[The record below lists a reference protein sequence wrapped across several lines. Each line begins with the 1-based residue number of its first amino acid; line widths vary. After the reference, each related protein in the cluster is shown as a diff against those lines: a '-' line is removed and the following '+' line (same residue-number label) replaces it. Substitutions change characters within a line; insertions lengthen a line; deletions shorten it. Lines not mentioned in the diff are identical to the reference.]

1 MEEND
6 PFAALT
12 KLCQVSDSQEQHL
25 NQCSFA
31 LEPQTNDES
40 LSLDGEITVTST
52 AITMVSPPQT
62 PEDNLKDDP
71 NENFILHKDDVFSTP
86 PEDPSLSSSQNQHE
100 QQQEEVAVVRAKEDQ
115 MVEGAGIDEIMAVDG
130 GDCAG
135 DSIEKDLGLTAEA
148 EFTETIEVEGHL
160 GGGEDNSQDKEVIH
174 CKCTKG
180 MVLKRGLPSSSSNN
194 VISEFSTKRSKL
206 YDNNLGFVTPKP
218 SLRTEIGKSF
228 ERLVKSLD
236 RFKWTPRASVGAESV
251 KCDERLLKTLDVITA
266 KSKRAKRLNKNLGLG
281 SPRSSLVR
289 ETERRRENLG
299 YSVEKLGSEGG
310 GGPNSC
316 LKSPQNEQVG
326 EMVIEVNGRGS
337 ECSGESSAKRKLEF
351 STEVIEY
358 EFEGNDATLR
368 FVDDGVDEREANGF
382 CNTRE
387 EHSARKSTDDLEKFR
402 YVGPNVGT
410 NACGKEDDVREKRVL
425 PASVPGRKENAGAG
439 EAEHDTVLF
448 EMTCMDLQI
457 TLLDVLK
464 ILAEE
469 ERYDPSLEKL
479 SILEAAKIGGMTFP

>member
-1 MEEND
+1 MDEND

-25 NQCSFA
+25 NHCPFA

-40 LSLDGEITVTST
+40 LSLDAEILVTST

-62 PEDNLKDDP
+62 PEDNHEDDP
-71 NENFILHKDDVFSTP
+71 KENSIHEDDVFSTP

-100 QQQEEVAVVRAKEDQ
+100 QQQEEVAVVYAKEGQ
-115 MVEGAGIDEIMAVDG
+115 MVDGAGTDEIMAVDG

-135 DSIEKDLGLTAEA
+135 DSIENDLGFTAEA
-148 EFTETIEVEGHL
+148 EFTERIEIEGHM
-160 GGGEDNSQDKEVIH
+160 GGGGDNSQDKVVH
-174 CKCTKG
+174 CKCTEG
-180 MVLKRGLPSSSSNN
+180 MVLKRGFPSSSSNN
-194 VISEFSTKRSKL
+194 VFSEFSTKRSKL
-206 YDNNLGFVTPKP
+206 YDNNLGFFTPKP

-236 RFKWTPRASVGAESV
+236 RFKWTPGASVGAGSV
-251 KCDERLLKTLDVITA
+251 KCDERLLKTLDIITA

-310 GGPNSC
+310 GGSNSC

-326 EMVIEVNGRGS
+326 EMVIEVNGGGR

-351 STEVIEY
+351 STE
-358 EFEGNDATLR
+358 GNDTTLR
-368 FVDDGVDEREANGF
+368 FVDGVDEREANVF

-387 EHSARKSTDDLEKFR
+387 EHSARKGTDDLEKFR

-425 PASVPGRKENAGAG
+425 PASVPGRKENAGPG
-439 EAEHDTVLF
+439 EAEHDTVLS

-469 ERYDPSLEKL
+469 ERYDPILEKL

>member
-6 PFAALT
+6 PFAAIT
-12 KLCQVSDSQEQHL
+12 KLCQVSSSQEQHL
-25 NQCSFA
+25 NHCPFA
-31 LEPQTNDES
+31 LEPQTSGEL
-40 LSLDGEITVTST
+40 LSLDAEIPVAST

-62 PEDNLKDDP
+62 PQDNHKDGLQ
-71 NENFILHKDDVFSTP
+71 NDDVFTTP
-86 PEDPSLSSSQNQHE
+86 PEEPFLSSSKNQHE
-100 QQQEEVAVVRAKEDQ
+100 QQQQEEEEEVAFDHGKEDRRFERA
-115 MVEGAGIDEIMAVDG
+115 VTDENIAVDD
-130 GDCAG
+130 GDCEE
-135 DSIEKDLGLTAEA
+135 SSREKDLG
-148 EFTETIEVEGHL
+148 FTVEGEL
-160 GGGEDNSQDKEVIH
+160 TERIEIEGDSGGGEDNSQDKEVIH
-174 CKCTKG
+174 CNYMKG
-180 MVLKRGLPSSSSNN
+180 MVLKRVLASSNN
-194 VISEFSTKRSKL
+194 VLGESSSKRSKL
-206 YDNNLGFVTPKP
+206 NDKNLGMVTPEP
-218 SLRTEIGKSF
+218 SLRAEIGNSLK
-228 ERLVKSLD
+228 RLVKSLD
-236 RFKWTPRASVGAESV
+236 KFKWTPSASVGAEPV
-251 KCDERLLKTLDVITA
+251 KYDERLVKTVDVTMTE
-266 KSKRAKRLNKNLGLG
+266 SKRSKPLDKNSVLGIP
-281 SPRSSLVR
+281 SSSLVSDMERIR
-289 ETERRRENLG
+289 EDLG
-299 YSVEKLGSEGG
+299 DYVEKLGSEGG
-310 GGPNSC
+310 NDSNHG

>member
-1 MEEND
+1 MEEKD

-25 NQCSFA
+25 NHCPFA

-40 LSLDGEITVTST
+40 LSLDAEILVTST
-52 AITMVSPPQT
+52 DITMVSPPQT
-62 PEDNLKDDP
+62 PEDNHEDDP
-71 NENFILHKDDVFSTP
+71 KENSTLHKDDVFSTP

-100 QQQEEVAVVRAKEDQ
+100 QQQEEVAIVYAKEDQ
-115 MVEGAGIDEIMAVDG
+115 MVDGAGTDETMAVDG

-135 DSIEKDLGLTAEA
+135 DSTEKDLRFTAEA
-148 EFTETIEVEGHL
+148 EFTERIEHEGHL
-160 GGGEDNSQDKEVIH
+160 GGGGDNSQDKVVH

-180 MVLKRGLPSSSSNN
+180 MVLKRGFPSSSSNN
-194 VISEFSTKRSKL
+194 VFSEFLTKRSKL
-206 YDNNLGFVTPKP
+206 YDNNLGFFTPKP
-218 SLRTEIGKSF
+218 GLRTEIGKSF

-236 RFKWTPRASVGAESV
+236 RFKWTRRASVGAESV

-266 KSKRAKRLNKNLGLG
+266 ESKRAKRLNKNLGLG

-310 GGPNSC
+310 GGSNSC

-326 EMVIEVNGRGS
+326 EMVIEVNGGGR

-358 EFEGNDATLR
+358 EFEGNDTTLR

-387 EHSARKSTDDLEKFR
+387 EHSARKGTDDLEKFR

-410 NACGKEDDVREKRVL
+410 NACGKEDGVREKRVL

-439 EAEHDTVLF
+439 EAEHDTVLS